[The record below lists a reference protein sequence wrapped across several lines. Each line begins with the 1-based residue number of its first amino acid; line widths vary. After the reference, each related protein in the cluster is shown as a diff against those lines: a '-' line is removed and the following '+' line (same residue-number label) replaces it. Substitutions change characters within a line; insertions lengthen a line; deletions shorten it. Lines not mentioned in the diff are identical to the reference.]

1 MAHGGAHDGEG
12 AEEAPGGGALV
23 GHVLHDRYRIESELG
38 RGGMGAIYSA
48 WDLRLDRRAVI
59 KIPHLDLASDPS
71 LRQRFLAEVRDL
83 AVLQHPHV
91 VPIEDTGE
99 HEGAPFAVLRHLGG
113 GDLAERLRRQ
123 GGTLDADEV
132 AAWLGPI
139 AGALD
144 FIHANG
150 CVHRDVKPANI
161 LFDEHGHPFLS
172 DFGIAAAVDH
182 IDSEAPTL
190 APQEQ
195 LTVAGTFVGSP
206 AYAPPESVDRV
217 LTSAYDQY
225 SLATVAYLALCGKLP
240 FDGATSEAIL
250 IAKSNASPH
259 PLPRRGGGKNVPGAL
274 NKVLMRALS
283 KAPEQR
289 YESCSAFAKAFAE
302 ASQRGGAGLSWPMLR
317 VAFGIAAA
325 AALVFVTLRTQP
337 ERETGWRDAGAGSA
351 LGAPVQLGSTEPER
365 EAAMSL
371 CRAHYAHCD
380 PAELEGEL
388 LRSFAPSPTTMDR
401 FEITNAEFARFVER
415 TGLVTLAERQGRS
428 WDGPTARQG
437 LSWRAPAGEV
447 SAESSPQLPVV
458 HVTRDDAR
466 AYCAF
471 AGARLP
477 SMDEWEYHA
486 RGPKR
491 RAFPWGDDWDE
502 GRLRWAEGKSTGLE
516 DVGSHPEGATPQGV
530 EDLAGSVW
538 EWTDSDLEGEPVFK
552 GGSWDDRNPAWFRAA
567 AIASAPADFTSSS
580 VGFRCVRDL

>member
-12 AEEAPGGGALV
+12 EEGAPGGDGLV
-23 GHVLHDRYRIESELG
+23 GHVLHERYRIESELG
-38 RGGMGAIYSA
+38 RGGMGAIYTA

-59 KIPHLDLASDPS
+59 KLPHLDVTADPS

-113 GDLAERLRRQ
+113 GDLAERLRSR
-123 GGTLDADEV
+123 GGTLEAGEV
-132 AAWLGPI
+132 AKWLGPI

-206 AYAPPESVDRV
+206 AYAPPEAVDRV
-217 LTSAYDQY
+217 LTPAYDQY

-250 IAKSNASPH
+250 IAKSKASPR
-259 PLPRRGGGKNVPGAL
+259 PLPQRGRDEPIPGAL

-283 KAPEQR
+283 KSPEQR
-289 YESCSAFAKAFAE
+289 YESCSAFAEAFAE
-302 ASQRGGAGLSWPMLR
+302 ASRRNRAGLPWPTLR
-317 VAFGIAAA
+317 VAFGVAAA
-325 AALVFVTLRTQP
+325 AVLVFVTLQTQP
-337 ERETGWRDAGAGSA
+337 AHETGQRDAGAGSV
-351 LGAPVQLGSTEPER
+351 LLAPVELGSSEPER

-380 PAELEGEL
+380 PSELAAEV
-388 LRSFAPSPTTMDR
+388 LRSFAPSPSVMDR
-401 FEITNAEFARFVER
+401 FEVTNAEFARFVER

-437 LSWRAPAGEV
+437 LSWREPAGGV
-447 SAESSPQLPVV
+447 SAAGSPELPVV
-458 HVTRDDAR
+458 HVTREDAL

-471 AGARLP
+471 AGRRLP

-486 RGPKR
+486 RGPER
-491 RAFPWGDDWDE
+491 RVFPWGDRWE
-502 GRLRWAEGKSTGLE
+502 TNRLRWAEGKAIGLE
-516 DVGSHPEGATPQGV
+516 DVGSHPVGATPSGV

-538 EWTDSDLEGEPVFK
+538 EWTESDLEGEPVFK
-552 GGSWDDRNPAWFRAA
+552 GGSWDDRNPSWFRAA